1 MLARN
6 ESRPAQLG
14 PGRNK
19 KECWKLIR
27 NSVLAALATMLLWSP
42 ATANAVSPRPASLDA
57 GFRML
62 YDLDFLCAQE
72 EFRTWQNVHPEDPL
86 GPAGEASAYLFG
98 EFNRL
103 GVLEI
108 QLLINDSSYGSKKAL
123 SADPAVRAKFDAALQ
138 KAETIAQAR
147 LANNRDDRDALFA
160 MALTSGLRADYQAL
174 VEKRNMASLRNANR
188 ARTWGQKLLAADQ
201 NYYDGYLAS
210 GSSKYI
216 VGNLA
221 APIRWVL
228 RVQGISGDKE
238 DGLQELKL
246 TAEHGRYLA
255 PLARILLAIAYLRD
269 NDVQQA
275 QPLLSILERE
285 FPHNPLFPKA
295 IARLESQ
302 VN

>member
-1 MLARN
+1 MLARS
-6 ESRPAQLG
+6 ESAAAQFS
-14 PGRNK
+14 R
-19 KECWKLIR
+19 ERTREVARKLTK
-27 NSVLAALATMLLWSP
+27 NSVLAAVATMLVWSP
-42 ATANAVSPRPASLDA
+42 ATATAVSSRPASLYA

-62 YDLDFLCAQE
+62 YEFDFLCAQQ
-72 EFRTWQNVHPEDPL
+72 EFSTWQNVHPQDPL

-103 GVLEI
+103 GILEI
-108 QLLINDSSYGSKKAL
+108 QLLINDASYRSKKAL
-123 SADPAVRAKFDAALQ
+123 SADPEVRAKFDAALQ

-160 MALTSGLRADYQAL
+160 MTLTSGLRADYQAL
-174 VEKRNMASLRNANR
+174 VERRNMVSLRNANQ
-188 ARTWGQKLLAADQ
+188 ARTWGQKLLAADP

-221 APIRWVL
+221 APIRWIL
-228 RVQGISGDKE
+228 RMQGISGDKE

-255 PLARILLAIAYLRD
+255 PLARILLVVAYLRD
-269 NDVQQA
+269 NNVQQA
-275 QPLLSILERE
+275 KQLLSNLEME

-295 IARLESQ
+295 IARLEPH